1 MHPYEFSP
9 RRRGTHDGFTLVEM
23 MVTMS
28 IMAFL
33 IAILLP
39 VLQRVRESARDT
51 NCKSNLRQIGQ
62 GLTQYSVRMGS
73 YCSGAWDWKRDG
85 AVHEVGWVA
94 DLVNQG
100 NNVGELLC
108 PSSPN
113 RLSVVYHELLTTDGA
128 SNTCAD
134 SLGGPDRRL
143 PDNTIAENP
152 CRKIGGV
159 SNSAARAEILN
170 ELLLKKGY
178 NTNYAAS
185 WFLVRTDV
193 MIDRTGALMNSKPGC
208 QKSPRERSC
217 TIGPMIQA
225 RIGGLKVPASI
236 IPIMGC
242 GMLADRGEDALTEQ
256 IGDYPIGTP
265 LAASY
270 TTGPREKTSLGVPQ
284 ISGSGSG
291 PSRWWG
297 PWNATLQDYRNFG
310 VIHGGPTGGSCNI
323 LFIDGGVQ
331 PFNDSNN
338 DGFLNNGFPASTQTG
353 YADDIVELPPAM
365 IYSGWSIDPV
375 RIP

>member
-1 MHPYEFSP
+1 MHLYETKHT
-9 RRRGTHDGFTLVEM
+9 RRRKRCGFTLVEM

-28 IMAFL
+28 IIAFL
-33 IAILLP
+33 IAIALP

-51 NCKSNLRQIGQ
+51 TCKSNLRQIGQ
-62 GLTQYSVRMGS
+62 GVTQYSVRMGS

-94 DLVNQG
+94 DMVGQG
-100 NNVGELLC
+100 NRPSDLLC

-113 RLSVVYHELLTTDGA
+113 QLSLVFNQLMTMDGPA
-128 SNTCAD
+128 NTCAD
-134 SLGGPDRRL
+134 SLGGPDRLL
-143 PDNTIAENP
+143 PDRTVLENP
-152 CRKIGGV
+152 CRKVAGGGA
-159 SNSAARAEILN
+159 NKAEILN
-170 ELLLKKGY
+170 DLLLKKGF
-178 NTNYAAS
+178 NTNYAAG

-193 MIDRTGALMNSKPGC
+193 NIDRSGALINANSGC
-208 QKSPRERSC
+208 QKSQRERSC
-217 TIGPMIQA
+217 TIGPLIQA
-225 RIGGLKVPASI
+225 RIGGAKVPANL

-242 GMLADRGEDALTEQ
+242 GAQADKGEEALTEA

-270 TTGPREKTSLGVPQ
+270 TTGPRDKTTLKVPQ
-284 ISGSGSG
+284 ITGSGSG

-323 LFIDGGVQ
+323 LFIDGTVQ
-331 PFNDSNN
+331 SFNDSNN
-338 DGFLNNGFPASTQTG
+338 DGALNNGYPASAETG
-353 YADDIVELPPAM
+353 YADDIVELPPAL
-365 IYSGWSIDPV
+365 IYSGWSIDSV